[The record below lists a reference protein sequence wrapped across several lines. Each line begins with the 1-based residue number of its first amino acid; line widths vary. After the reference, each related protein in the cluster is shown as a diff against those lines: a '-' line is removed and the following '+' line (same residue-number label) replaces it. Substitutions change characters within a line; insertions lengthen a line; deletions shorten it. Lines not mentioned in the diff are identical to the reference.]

1 MEQNNKIVIYQT
13 ADGQTQIDVRMENET
28 VWLTQAQMADLFQT
42 DRTSIV
48 RHINNIYKS
57 EELEREATCAKI
69 AQVQIEGKRKVNR
82 NIPYFNL
89 DMIISVG
96 YRVNSKR
103 GTQFRIWAN
112 KVLKDYLIKGYA
124 INNRL
129 SVQKY
134 EELSQLVHLLGRTIN
149 NEKELIDSDT
159 RELVNVVTDYTYA
172 LDTLDRYDYQ
182 QLTIEYTTIEE
193 SFRATYNSA
202 METIAILKD
211 KFGGSSL
218 FGSEKDGSFKS
229 SIGQIYQTFDGT
241 ELYPSVEEKAAMLLY
256 LVVKNH
262 SFVDGNKR
270 IAATL
275 FLWFMQNNGILYNP
289 NGTKRISD
297 GTLVALTF
305 MIAESRSDEKDI
317 ILKVIVNLIN
327 RRI

>member
-13 ADGQTQIDVRMENET
+13 VDGQTQIDVRMENET

-48 RHINNIYKS
+48 RHTNNIYKS

-149 NEKELIDSDT
+149 NEKEMIDSDT

-202 METIAILKD
+202 METIATLKD

-297 GTLVALTF
+297 GTLVALTL

-327 RRI
+327 RRN